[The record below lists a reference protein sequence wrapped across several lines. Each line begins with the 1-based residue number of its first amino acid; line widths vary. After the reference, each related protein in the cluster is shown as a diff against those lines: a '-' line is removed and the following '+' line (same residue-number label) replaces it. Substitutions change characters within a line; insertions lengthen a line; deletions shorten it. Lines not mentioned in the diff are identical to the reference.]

1 MPLGGNGD
9 FLGYFLA
16 FGHLSSLL
24 PFQFDDLDYLSRCP
38 LAVLVHQLGIVVLVE
53 VYVLVVSV
61 RRTGAAARLFTI
73 THDQGV
79 RGTVRFVLFRQA
91 L

>member
-1 MPLGGNGD
+1 MPLDGNGD

-24 PFQFDDLDYLSRCP
+24 PFQFDDLNNLSWCP
-38 LAVLVHQLGIVVLVE
+38 LAVLVHQLGVVVLVE

-61 RRTGAAARLFTI
+61 GGTGAATRLFTV
-73 THDQGV
+73 THYQGV
-79 RGTVRFVLFRQA
+79 RGTV
-91 L
+91 